1 MFLLLNCLTCD
12 LGHKLTSPY
21 NLKLS
26 NDDGTHLLVGFTMY
40 ILCIS
45 LSKWQFSRRSYAK
58 K

>member
-1 MFLLLNCLTCD
+1 MFLLLSCLTCD

-45 LSKWQFSRRSYAK
+45 LSK
-58 K
+58 